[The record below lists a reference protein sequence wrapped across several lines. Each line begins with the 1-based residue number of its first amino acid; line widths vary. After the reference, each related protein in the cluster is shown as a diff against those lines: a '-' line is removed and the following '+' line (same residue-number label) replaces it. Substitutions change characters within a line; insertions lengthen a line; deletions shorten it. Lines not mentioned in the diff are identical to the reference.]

1 MRLRLVFRVMVAQM
15 FYNNNTI
22 LLSKSIRWLLFI
34 LVRDEN
40 AMN

>member
-15 FYNNNTI
+15 FYNNTI